1 MSREKIAAYGEALA
15 TIVGAEDNPE
25 RTADELFRVAR
36 AVESSD
42 ELRSTLADA
51 TIPAER
57 RQLVVEQLLGG
68 RAQRTTM
75 QVVSFLVATDHVRD
89 LPAIVDAVVRRV
101 ASGRDQHVA
110 EVRSAIALTAEQEQ
124 RLAAALA
131 KATGKSID
139 LKVVVDPSVLGGLVA
154 TVGDEVIDGTVR
166 SRLDQLKTLI

>member
-1 MSREKIAAYGEALA
+1 MSRDKIAAYADAVASIVEAEGQA
-15 TIVGAEDNPE
+15 E

-36 AVESSD
+36 AFESNDQLRTTLSD
-42 ELRSTLADA
+42 G

-57 RQLVVEQLLGG
+57 RQQVVEQLLGG
-68 RAQRTTM
+68 RAQATTV
-75 QVVSFLVATDHVRD
+75 QVVSFLVATGRVRD
-89 LPAIVDAVVRRV
+89 LPAIVDAVVQRV

-110 EVRSAIALTAEQEQ
+110 EVRSAIALTSEQEQ

-131 KATGKSID
+131 KATGKTVD

>member
-1 MSREKIAAYGEALA
+1 MSREKIAAYAEAVA
-15 TIVGAEDNPE
+15 SIIEAEGHAE

-36 AVESSD
+36 AFESDDQLRTTLSD
-42 ELRSTLADA
+42 G
-51 TIPAER
+51 TIPVER
-57 RQLVVEQLLGG
+57 RQQVVDQLLGG
-68 RAQRTTM
+68 RAQATTV
-75 QVVSFLVATDHVRD
+75 QVVSFLVAMGRVRD
-89 LPAIVDAVVRRV
+89 LPAIVDAVARRV

-131 KATGKSID
+131 KATGKSVD